1 MRVAISLRYT
11 QEELIEAVAASKNI
25 RQVCLKL
32 GLRGR
37 GGNYD
42 TIRRHIAQLGL
53 DTSHF
58 QVRELRQVSV
68 QTRLFQEHPK
78 VGRKRLAAT
87 LEEVELAFAKSRSL
101 AEVARRIGLNPT
113 LGMTYRHL
121 RELVRNYGIDISHI
135 KGQGWSKGEV
145 ITSRRATPLEEIL
158 VAGRPYTSSRLR
170 WRLVE
175 EGLKE
180 ASCEGCQQ
188 REWQGHPIPLELDHI
203 NGDRHDNRLENLRL
217 VCPNCHALTDNYR
230 GRNIGRRN
238 TRPGG
243 EIW

>member
-1 MRVAISLRYT
+1 MPFSLRYT
-11 QEELIEAVAASKNI
+11 QEQLVEAVASSKDI

-42 TIRRHIAQLGL
+42 TIRRHISHLGL

-58 QVRELRQVSV
+58 QTRERRGVSV

-78 VGRKRLAAT
+78 VGRRRLAAT
-87 LEEVELAFAKSRSL
+87 LEQIELAFAKSRSF
-101 AEVARRIGLNPT
+101 AEVARRIGLDPT
-113 LGMTYRHL
+113 VGTTYRHL
-121 RELVRNYGIDISHI
+121 HELVRKYAIDVSHL
-135 KGQGWSKGEV
+135 KGQGWSRGEM
-145 ITSRRATPLEEIL
+145 IHSKRATPLQEIL
-158 VAGRPYTSSRLR
+158 VVGRPYQTSRLR
-170 WRLVE
+170 RRLVE

-180 ASCEGCQQ
+180 AVCEGCGQ
-188 REWQGHPIPLELDHI
+188 REWQGHPIPLGLDHI
-203 NGDRHDNRLENLRL
+203 NGDRHDNRLDNLRL